1 MNGTIGRREFLGVTT
16 PSMLALPV
24 ALSVG
29 SEQPQPGGDESAAST
44 QEGNAAAKGNSSS
57 GIRIGMSLYTYDSDI
72 WVGLMNVKEA
82 IDHASG
88 LGVEGIELVDKMH
101 IPNYPHPS
109 PYDLMDLRDY
119 VKSRGMQIACYSYYI
134 DEHLYP
140 DRVETTEERI
150 RQVRAGLANAS
161 ILGAPVVRVAG
172 RPEPLIACSAFA
184 KQLGIKLGFELHAP
198 MPARKIIDG
207 MKAAGAL
214 EHLGLIPDFG
224 CWAPRPNGNPTID
237 DFKYALPY
245 TIHIHAKALGFDKNG
260 EEVTIPYPSLLAALK
275 EAQPNCFIVAEF
287 EGYLER
293 DYRGRAKEMA
303 EIHLKLLRKY
313 LQ

>member
-16 PSMLALPV
+16 PSLLALPAV
-24 ALSVG
+24 L
-29 SEQPQPGGDESAAST
+29 SAASERPELRGSEST
-44 QEGNAAAKGNSSS
+44 ARPQQGSEAANRSSS
-57 GIRIGMSLYTYDSDI
+57 NRVRIGMSLYTYDGDI

-82 IDHASG
+82 IDHAAS
-88 LGVEGIELVDKMH
+88 LGVEGIELVDKIH

-140 DRVETTEERI
+140 DRVETAQECI
-150 RQVRAGLANAS
+150 LQVRAGLANAS

-172 RPEPLIACSAFA
+172 RPEPIVACSAFA

-198 MPARKIIDG
+198 MPPRKIVDG
-207 MKAAGAL
+207 MKAAGVL

-224 CWAPRPNGNPTID
+224 CCAPRPNGTPTIA
-237 DFKYALPY
+237 DFQYALPY

-260 EEVTIPYPSLLAALK
+260 EEESIPYPSLLAALK
-275 EAQPNCFIVAEF
+275 QAQPNCFIVAEF
-287 EGYLER
+287 EGYLAR

-303 EIHLKLLRKY
+303 ETHIKLLRKY

>member
-1 MNGTIGRREFLGVTT
+1 MKANIGRREFLAVTT
-16 PSMLALPV
+16 PSALALPA
-24 ALSVG
+24 ALS
-29 SEQPQPGGDESAAST
+29 
-44 QEGNAAAKGNSSS
+44 AAATGQGPRKSASPKKSSVS
-57 GIRIGMSLYTYDSDI
+57 GVRIGMSLYTYDSDI
-72 WVGLMNVKEA
+72 WVGQMDIREA
-82 IDHASG
+82 IDHAAS
-88 LGVEGIELVDKMH
+88 LGVEGIELVDKIH

-109 PYDLMDLRDY
+109 PYDLMELRDY
-119 VKSRGMQIACYSYYI
+119 MRARGMQIACYSYYI

-161 ILGAPVVRVAG
+161 LLGAPVVRVAG
-172 RPEPLIACSAFA
+172 RPEPTIACSEYA

-207 MKAAGAL
+207 LKQAGAL

-224 CWAPRPNGNPTID
+224 CWAPRPSGTPTIE

-245 TIHIHAKALGFDKNG
+245 TVHIHAKALDFDKNG
-260 EEVTIPYPSLLAALK
+260 EEATIPYPALLAALK

-287 EGYLER
+287 EGYLYR

-303 EIHLKLLRKY
+303 ETHIRLLRKY